1 MAIENTLPSPVVPQR
16 IIHFLQNMTRVC
28 IFDQNSVLLYLRN
41 AHVQLHLH
49 FWTAIQH
56 WFKYVHLNWSSQC
69 LQTALSNAHHFSHVK
84 DAFTRKSSSLVTMD
98 NPCTLHPYFKTL
110 SCVST
115 PRFQRVED
123 QQMAALQRRRRR
135 PLPPPQSMVM
145 PEAILRHKC
154 HNWMAVITNTDRFS
168 MQKPTS
174 QCLITRQSW
183 HN

>member
-135 PLPPPQSMVM
+135 PLPPPSLWSCLKQSLDVS
-145 PEAILRHKC
+145 AITEWQSLQTQIGLACK
-154 HNWMAVITNTDRFS
+154 
-168 MQKPTS
+168 S
-174 QCLITRQSW
+174 QLLSAS
-183 HN
+183 